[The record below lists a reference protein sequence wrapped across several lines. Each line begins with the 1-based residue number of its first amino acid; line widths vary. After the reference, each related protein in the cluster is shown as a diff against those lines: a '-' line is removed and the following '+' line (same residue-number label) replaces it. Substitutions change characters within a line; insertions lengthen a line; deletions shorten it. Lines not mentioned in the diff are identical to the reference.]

1 MLLEHRK
8 MELIGLIDKMRLPER
23 RSWILMVPNG
33 VGETAIVCGFAKGF
47 VEQHGHGITLVTR
60 DMFVPLAA
68 MYLGRFNTVMTAP
81 FELMRDFS
89 NFGIIPPNHFD
100 VDFPF
105 NTWAAQYGDGRY
117 YKINELY
124 VQHGHARGGLSLT
137 DLFRHILRLNWNTPI
152 ERPVIQE
159 ETKIKAAEIANRH
172 GIIRGKS
179 VILFPGNGSTTP
191 APYLF
196 WEAISE
202 LFRKKRGFK
211 IFANCRGAGILPNQ
225 MPKLDSDQ
233 LDLPVDLA
241 LAVSELAGHIV
252 IGGNGFALL
261 ALLANIQCKVNI
273 ILPKSVIHN
282 NPGEGEREVSIMH
295 SSTRF
300 NIPELF
306 SQDNFSEWLTP
317 PEESPALFQT
327 LALDIVEDRPSD
339 SRLTPEMISDFMFH
353 NHSEW
358 AKKLIC

>member
-1 MLLEHRK
+1 MLLEHK
-8 MELIGLIDKMRLPER
+8 KAELIGLINKMRLPEQ

-47 VEQHGHGITLVTR
+47 VEQHGYGITLVTR

-68 MYLGRFNTVMTAP
+68 MYPTRFNTVMTAP
-81 FELMRDFS
+81 FDLMRDFS

-105 NTWAAQYGDGRY
+105 NAWAAQYGDGRY
-117 YKINELY
+117 YKMNELY
-124 VQHGHARGGLSLT
+124 VQHGHSRGGLSLT
-137 DLFRHILRLNWNTPI
+137 DLFRHILRLSWDTPI
-152 ERPVIQE
+152 ERPIIQE
-159 ETKIKAAEIANRH
+159 ETRKKADEIANRH

-191 APYLF
+191 APYVF
-196 WEAISE
+196 WETISN

-241 LAVSELAGHIV
+241 LAVSELAGHMV

-261 ALLANIQCKVNI
+261 ALLANIKCKIDI
-273 ILPKSVIHN
+273 ILPRSVVHN
-282 NPGEGEREVSIMH
+282 NPGEGVREVSIMH
-295 SSTRF
+295 SSSRL

-306 SQDNFSEWLTP
+306 NQDNFSEWLTP
-317 PEESPALFQT
+317 QEESPQVLRN
-327 LALDIVEDRPSD
+327 LALDIVEDRSSD
-339 SRLTPEMISDFMFH
+339 YRLTSEMIKDFMFH
-353 NHSEW
+353 NNFEW
-358 AKKLIC
+358 AKQLIH